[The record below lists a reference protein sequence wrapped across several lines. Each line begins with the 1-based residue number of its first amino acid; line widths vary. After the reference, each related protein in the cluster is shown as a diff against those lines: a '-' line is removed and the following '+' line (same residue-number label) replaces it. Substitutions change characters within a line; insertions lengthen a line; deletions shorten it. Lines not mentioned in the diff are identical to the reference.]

1 MTRSP
6 RKLFAVAIVLTA
18 IFASVSHAQEAKKTR
33 SLLYVVEPGIRNY
46 LEFGGAGILVFD
58 VENGHKF
65 VKRIQTPASKEAKPS
80 NIKGV
85 CACAATK
92 RLYFTTTKKLYGVDL
107 VTEKTLWEKALPQGT
122 DRMSM
127 TPDGKVLYVPSFE
140 KDIWNVVDGASGD
153 VVATVETK
161 SGAHN
166 TVVGLDGT
174 RMYLAGLKSPLLSV
188 ADTKTAHAD
197 MGITRTEFD
206 ALVGDPVGAL
216 GRMKVDIV
224 TK

>member
-1 MTRSP
+1 MTRRPDPPHRLLLAAALLALLAAAPARAEGP
-6 RKLFAVAIVLTA
+6 RPGEK
-18 IFASVSHAQEAKKTR
+18 R
-33 SLLYVVEPGIRNY
+33 YLYVVAPGIRDL

-58 VENGHKF
+58 IDDGHKF
-65 VKRIQTPASKEAKPS
+65 VKRIDTPASREGKPD

-92 RLYFTTTKKLYGVDL
+92 RLYFTTTKKLYCVDL

-153 VVATVETK
+153 VLATVETK
-161 SGAHN
+161 SGSHN
-166 TVVGLDGT
+166 TVVGLDGS
-174 RMYLAGLKSPLLSV
+174 RMYL
-188 ADTKTAHAD
+188 
-197 MGITRTEFD
+197 
-206 ALVGDPVGAL
+206 
-216 GRMKVDIV
+216 
-224 TK
+224 